1 MFPGF
6 SNVLVKIKIKNHN
19 LYAEYGYQSP
29 AHVSNVFF
37 FFFESVRM
45 SCFGKQLTST
55 QSNLKVM
62 TAV

>member
-1 MFPGF
+1 MQNMDTKVLHRLVMF
-6 SNVLVKIKIKNHN
+6 L
-19 LYAEYGYQSP
+19 
-29 AHVSNVFF
+29 F